1 MPPLT
6 RLLKLALMG
15 VRGGGIN
22 RCIDIQA
29 EETMRK
35 SLFTIFMLP
44 LFLVSLGL
52 SPVPADVVPKGPPV
66 SGDIV
71 GGFRML
77 NVTDGFQGVNLTV
90 YRGDYIKFKLVDP
103 TTEPVLSIP
112 DLSIQQRLP
121 GNLDEAP
128 YFKMEKSGVFPFVLG
143 TAKGSISVVDYQ
155 QANYQEVTPKGAA
168 ELIRNIA
175 PLVLDV
181 RTPGEYSR
189 GHLKDS
195 VLIPLQQL
203 QARWQEIARHKD
215 KNLLIYCATGNRSTV
230 AAKILIDNGFKRIFN
245 LRQGISGWE
254 REKHPV
260 VQ

>member
-1 MPPLT
+1 MK
-6 RLLKLALMG
+6 R
-15 VRGGGIN
+15 I
-22 RCIDIQA
+22 
-29 EETMRK
+29 
-35 SLFTIFMLP
+35 LFTLFMLP
-44 LFLVSLGL
+44 LFWVSLGL
-52 SPVPADVVPKGPPV
+52 SPALADAVPKGPTV

-71 GGFRML
+71 GGFRVL
-77 NVTDGFQGVNLTV
+77 NVAEGSRGVNLTV
-90 YRGDYIKFKLVDP
+90 YRGDYIKFKLADP
-103 TTEPVLSIP
+103 TAEAVLSIP
-112 DLSIQQRLP
+112 DLSIQQPIR

-143 TAKGSISVVDYQ
+143 TATGSISVVDYQ
-155 QANYQEVTPKGAA
+155 QANYQEVTPKQAA

-195 VLIPLQQL
+195 MLIPLQQL
-203 QARWQEIARHKD
+203 QTRWQEIAGHKD
-215 KNLLIYCATGNRSTV
+215 KDLLIYCATGNRSTV

-254 REKHPV
+254 REKFPV

>member
-1 MPPLT
+1 M
-6 RLLKLALMG
+6 
-15 VRGGGIN
+15 N

-29 EETMRK
+29 GEEMKRV
-35 SLFTIFMLP
+35 LFTIFILS
-44 LFLVSLGL
+44 LFLVLPGL
-52 SPVPADVVPKGPPV
+52 SPALADVVPKGPPV

-71 GGFRML
+71 GGFRVL
-77 NVTDGFQGVNLTV
+77 NVPEGSRGVNLTV
-90 YRGDYIKFKLVDP
+90 YRGDYIKFKLADP
-103 TTEPVLSIP
+103 AGETVLAIP
-112 DLSIQQRLP
+112 DLSIRQRLP

-143 TAKGSISVVDYQ
+143 TAMGSIAVVDYR
-155 QANYQEVTPKGAA
+155 QANYQEVTSQEAA

-203 QARWQEIARHKD
+203 QARRQEIAGHKD
-215 KNLLIYCATGNRSTV
+215 KDLLIYCATGNRSTV

-245 LRQGISGWE
+245 LRQGIGGWE
-254 REKHPV
+254 REKFPV

>member
-1 MPPLT
+1 MKKVPF
-6 RLLKLALMG
+6 
-15 VRGGGIN
+15 I
-22 RCIDIQA
+22 
-29 EETMRK
+29 
-35 SLFTIFMLP
+35 IFMLP

-52 SPVPADVVPKGPPV
+52 SAALADVVPKDPPV
-66 SGDIV
+66 SGAIV
-71 GGFRML
+71 GGFRVL
-77 NVTDGFQGVNLTV
+77 NAPEGARGVNLTV
-90 YRGDYIKFKLVDP
+90 YRGDYIKFKLADP
-103 TTEPVLSIP
+103 AAERVLSIP
-112 DLSIQQRLP
+112 DLSIQQRLS
-121 GNLDEAP
+121 GSLDAAP
-128 YFKMEKSGVFPFVLG
+128 YFKMEKSGLFPFALG
-143 TAKGSISVVDYQ
+143 TATGSIAVVDYQ
-155 QANYQEVTPKGAA
+155 QANYREVTSKEAA

-203 QARWQEIARHKD
+203 QARWQEIAGHKD
-215 KNLLIYCATGNRSTV
+215 KDLMIYCATGNRSTV

-254 REKHPV
+254 REKFPV

>member
-1 MPPLT
+1 M
-6 RLLKLALMG
+6 KKIVLATLILSS
-15 VRGGGIN
+15 V
-22 RCIDIQA
+22 
-29 EETMRK
+29 
-35 SLFTIFMLP
+35 
-44 LFLVSLGL
+44 LVGLGL
-52 SPVPADVVPKGPPV
+52 SPARADVVSKSPPV

-71 GGFRML
+71 GGFRVL
-77 NVTDGFQGVNLTV
+77 NVAEGSRGVNLTV
-90 YRGDYIKFKLVDP
+90 FRGDYIKFKLPGSV
-103 TTEPVLSIP
+103 TEAVLSIP
-112 DLSIQQRLP
+112 DLSIQQRLI

-143 TAKGSISVVDYQ
+143 TATGSIFVVDYQ
-155 QANYQEVTPKGAA
+155 QANYQEVTPKQAA

-195 VLIPLQQL
+195 MLIPLQQL
-203 QARWQEIARHKD
+203 QTRWQEIAGHKD
-215 KNLLIYCATGNRSTV
+215 KDLLIYCATGNRSTV

-254 REKHPV
+254 REKFPV

>member
-1 MPPLT
+1 M
-6 RLLKLALMG
+6 KKIVLAILILSS
-15 VRGGGIN
+15 V
-22 RCIDIQA
+22 
-29 EETMRK
+29 
-35 SLFTIFMLP
+35 
-44 LFLVSLGL
+44 LVSLGL
-52 SPVPADVVPKGPPV
+52 LPALADVVPKDPPV

-71 GGFRML
+71 GGFRVL
-77 NVTDGFQGVNLTV
+77 NVTEGPRAVNLTV
-90 YRGDYIKFKLVDP
+90 YRGDYIKFKLADP
-103 TTEPVLSIP
+103 STETVLSIP

-143 TAKGSISVVDYQ
+143 TAKGSITVVDYQ
-155 QANYQEVTPKGAA
+155 QANYQEVTSKEAA
-168 ELIRNIA
+168 ELIRNIT

-203 QARWQEIARHKD
+203 QARWQEIAGHKD
-215 KNLLIYCATGNRSTV
+215 KDLLIYCATGNRSTV

-254 REKHPV
+254 RDKHPV